1 MYPPCHPQELEA
13 LRTAF
18 SRVGPDERGEVRVS
32 QLRDAFAHIGME
44 PSDGE
49 LDAVFEALC
58 DEPVGEDTCFSFAD
72 FAQAC
77 DILSP
82 VES

>member
-1 MYPPCHPQELEA
+1 
-13 LRTAF
+13 
-18 SRVGPDERGEVRVS
+18 
-32 QLRDAFAHIGME
+32 ME

-49 LDAVFEALC
+49 LDAVFEALR
-58 DEPVGEDTCFSFAD
+58 DEPVSEDTCFSFAD

-82 VES
+82 VESWS